1 MIVLNKHPGQLCN
14 RLWAYVP
21 YITLCLKNNHKL
33 LILHFDEYYHQF
45 ENLRT
50 LPGIRVGEPYILKKN
65 HYWKWFFLHVAKP
78 LPQRLL
84 HFLDVYADKEFWE
97 QAHWQAALAGRNAN
111 IIFRKSQEHVKVDAS
126 LPEFQEQ
133 IRHLFRPKQVYV
145 EKVTQLIAEQRE
157 KCEVIVGVHI
167 RRSDYRKFRRGAYY
181 FDDATYCAYMASLE
195 QELQAAGKSV
205 VFLLCSEEPL
215 QLAHFSGLKI
225 FQINSRADI
234 EDLYAL
240 SLADYIMGVPSSF
253 SMWASFYGKVP
264 LRILQFKDEKLQ
276 LDQFSAIV
284 SQNRFENGMRFNYYE
299 KHHYDMLQKGIA
311 LEEAWTKNQITIK
324 IEEPDQLKSKN

>member
-50 LPGIRVGEPYILKKN
+50 LTGIRLGEPYVLKKN
-65 HYWKWFFLHVAKP
+65 HYWKWLFLHVAKP

-84 HFLDVYADKEFWE
+84 RFLDIYTDKEFWE
-97 QAHWQAALAGRNAN
+97 REQWRAALVGRNAN
-111 IIFRKSQEHVKVDAS
+111 IIFLKTQERVQVDTS

-133 IRHLFRPKQVYV
+133 IRQLFRPKQVYV
-145 EKVTQLIAEQRE
+145 DNVTQLVTGQRE
-157 KCEVIVGVHI
+157 KHNVIMGVHI

-181 FDDATYCAYMASLE
+181 FNDATYCAYMSDME
-195 QELQAAGKSV
+195 QQLKAAGKSV

-215 QLAHFSGLKI
+215 QLSHFSGFET

-264 LRILQFKDEKLQ
+264 LRILQHKNEKLQ

-284 SQNRFENGMRFNYYE
+284 SQNTFENGTRFNYNE
-299 KHHYDMLQKGIA
+299 KPEHIDPHHSSAPTGEWL
-311 LEEAWTKNQITIK
+311 KNQVTVK
-324 IEEPDQLKSKN
+324 MGEQDQLKVKN